1 MAQFSPIEAE
11 DAQNLFIKRE
21 LLEALIERL
30 VDLLDCIDGDADFEA
45 DFDNEDDGCGEE
57 ADFDDED
64 DGCGE
69 PLLSWS
75 ETINQEFPIHTFDD
89 DVPVLT
95 IQMADGRVFERR
107 SR

>member
-11 DAQNLFIKRE
+11 AVQNLFIKRE

-30 VDLLDCIDGDADFEA
+30 VGLLDCIDGDADF
-45 DFDNEDDGCGEE
+45 E

-69 PLLSWS
+69 PLLSWP
-75 ETINQEFPIHTFDD
+75 ETINQEFPIHTFK

-107 SR
+107 AR